1 MCVISSNETAGMETG
16 EILNSLAVH
25 SLSLFLSLLGGTRQ
39 LRNVGERKDQ
49 ALVKEEGEHGS

>member
-1 MCVISSNETAGMETG
+1 METG